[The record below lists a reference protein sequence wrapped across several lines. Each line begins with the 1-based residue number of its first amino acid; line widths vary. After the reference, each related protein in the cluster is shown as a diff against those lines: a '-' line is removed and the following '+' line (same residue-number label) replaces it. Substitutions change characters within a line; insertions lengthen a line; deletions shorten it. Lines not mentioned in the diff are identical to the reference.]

1 MGTVLRVLCVLLLF
15 AQLPSYAQVKEFDIC
30 ERSMYLPAPQKAG
43 KFDHSVTLAQI
54 YLPHQW
60 LEQSIS
66 GPMVEYRANFA
77 LPAGFAVNGS
87 LKTLLIANDLK
98 LGLSWNY
105 SLAKELQLGIAYQ
118 IGFEYGILKEFGY
131 NNTISV
137 WEHHPMLRLGYNFK
151 NVAFTLQG
159 KLDWMMGTRL
169 ELNDYATS
177 NITGSMF
184 NGYSVGLFLEQRLTR
199 RNSIC
204 FGFLANFAKF
214 HILGWPALNIVDHQ
228 YFIPEVNIGFKL

>member
-1 MGTVLRVLCVLLLF
+1 MLRNLLTFFLLLNCSV
-15 AQLPSYAQVKEFDIC
+15 AYTQVNDFDIR

-43 KFDHSVTLAQI
+43 KFDHSLSLAQI
-54 YLPHQW
+54 YLPDQW
-60 LEQSIS
+60 LEQSVS
-66 GPMVEYRANFA
+66 GPMIDYKANFA
-77 LPAGFAVNGS
+77 LPQGFALNAN
-87 LKTLLIANDLK
+87 LKTLIVANDIK
-98 LGLSWNY
+98 LGLSWNH
-105 SLAKELQLGIAYQ
+105 SLADQLHIGIAYQ
-118 IGFEYGILKEFGY
+118 IGFEFGILKEFGY
-131 NNTISV
+131 NNTIRV

-151 NVAFTLQG
+151 NIAFTLQG

-169 ELNDYATS
+169 SLGDYATS

-184 NGYSVGLFLEQRLTR
+184 NGYSCGLFIEQRLTR

-204 FGFLANFAKF
+204 FGFIANFNKF